1 LFNLVYAGCVIG
13 VWAAVLVYGLVKWRE
28 VREPFLVALLVGLA
42 ILLLK
47 TPSLVLG
54 ALYTDLALVVPEH
67 LRETTEPFGPT
78 LIRLALMMTWPL
90 AVVGAFH
97 VALQIAVSQLAAR
110 PAQAYPLLLG
120 DRMSRFRGWLVA
132 ALLGSLAGVASTLLF
147 WALDVR
153 SGETVRMAQKLMPGL
168 ETAPAV
174 LVAGALIPAFV
185 AIAISEEILFRGVIQ
200 GWVTRLLGGD
210 RAAAVL
216 AIVAATAVWTLGH
229 AGSAEPLWLKLSQI
243 FILGLVFGWLAYRYS
258 VEAAIVAHV
267 GLNVSALLA
276 AYALGLSW

>member
-1 LFNLVYAGCVIG
+1 LFNLLYAGCVIG
-13 VWAAVLVYGLVKWRE
+13 VWAAVLVYGMVKWRE
-28 VREPFLVALLVGLA
+28 VREPFLVALLVGLT

-47 TPSLVLG
+47 APSMVLG
-54 ALYTDLALVVPEH
+54 ALYTDPALVVPEH
-67 LRETTEPFGPT
+67 LRETTELFGPA
-78 LIRLALMMTWPL
+78 LIRLALLITWLL

-120 DRMSRFRGWLVA
+120 DRTSRFRGWLVA

-185 AIAISEEILFRGVIQ
+185 AIAISEEILFRGVVQ

-210 RAAAVL
+210 RTAAAL